1 MKSDKLFH
9 GLLLTSAITLTGCF
23 AYALLL
29 GTPAKAGEVGDIR
42 EVNNNVLQLSEIE
55 LPATSAQTLVQT
67 PTSPSADQGE
77 KQGGTI
83 SITGVVANPT
93 DKGVEIILQTTQ
105 GQVLQPVTLA
115 LGRTYVANI
124 PNAVLALPQGE
135 FRQDNPAS
143 GITRVAVTQA
153 NANSIRVTVTG
164 ETALPQVQ
172 LYDAPNEGLIFSFT
186 PGTST
191 AQTPPAPPEGETQ
204 PKKPPEDEVQEIVVT
219 GEQDGYLV
227 PDTSIGTRTDTPL
240 RDIPQSIQIV
250 PQQVLE
256 EQQVNTLNEAL
267 KNVPGATQTAPNY
280 IPGFAGFTIRGFSV
294 GDFGPNVTRNG
305 LSVRIPAGT
314 TAIFSNIER
323 VEVLRGPASVLFGE
337 GDPGGT
343 INIVNKQPLRDP
355 FYSVE
360 ATIGSY
366 DRYGGAIDLTG
377 PLNDSKTALYRLNA
391 SYESADSFVNFSEL
405 ETSAVAGALKF
416 ELGKNTDLKLDLE
429 YSKINQSYPSGLPA
443 IGTVLPNPNGE
454 IPRDR
459 NFASEDSEYS
469 PEVFRV
475 GYDLEHRLSEN
486 WSLRNAFY
494 YSYLYQKIRGIGV
507 DSLDPDLR
515 TLQRGGDD
523 RDSKEYIFDLFTNIV
538 GKFSTGAIDHQL
550 LFGVDLRKYNS
561 NYLTL
566 RTFQGTPIDIF
577 NPVYNSQRLD
587 IVDRPYDDETST
599 DSIGIYLQDQI
610 ALADNF
616 KLLLGGRFD
625 AFDQTDED
633 LIEDTETSQSGD
645 AFSPRLGIVYQPI
658 EPISLYASYTRSFS
672 PTIGRSVDGEPFEPG
687 RGTQY
692 EIGVKADINNRLS
705 ATLALYDLTRTNVT
719 TADPDNPDFEI
730 QTGEQ
735 NSQGIELF
743 VSGEILPGWN
753 IIGGYAYTDAQITE
767 DETFEVG
774 NRINNVAESSFNL
787 WTSYEIQQGNLQGL
801 GFGIGFFYVGDRQG
815 DLDNS
820 FPLPSYFR
828 TDAAIFYNRGQFR
841 AALNFRNLF
850 DVDYFESAYGDLSVY
865 PGEPFT
871 VLGTVSWQF

>member
-1 MKSDKLFH
+1 M
-9 GLLLTSAITLTGCF
+9 
-23 AYALLL
+23 L
-29 GTPAKAGEVGDIR
+29 GTPAKGEEMAAQIR
-42 EVNNNVLQLSEIE
+42 EVDKNILQPNEIR
-55 LPATSAQTLVQT
+55 LPTTSAQMLESPT
-67 PTSPSADQGE
+67 PTNPPAVLPNQEGKGS
-77 KQGGTI
+77 I
-83 SITGVVANPT
+83 VSITGVVTNPT

-105 GQVLQPVTLA
+105 GKVLQPVTLV
-115 LGRTYVANI
+115 LGNTYIANI

-135 FRQDNPAS
+135 FRAYNPAS

-153 NANSIRVTVTG
+153 TANSIRVAVTG

-172 LYDAPNEGLIFSFT
+172 LYDAPNQGLIFSFT
-186 PGTST
+186 PGTSA
-191 AQTPPAPPEGETQ
+191 AQTPLPLGETQ
-204 PKKPPEDEVQEIVVT
+204 PGKPTAQTDEQEIVVT

-227 PDTSIGTRTDTPL
+227 PDTNVGTRTDTPL

-256 EQQVNTLNEAL
+256 EQQVNTLNEAF

-305 LSVRIPAGT
+305 LSVRLPAGT
-314 TAIFSNIER
+314 NAIFSNIER

-343 INIVNKQPLRDP
+343 INIVTKQPLRDP
-355 FYSVE
+355 YYSVE

-391 SYESADSFVNFSEL
+391 FYESADSFVDFSEL

-416 ELGKNTDLKLDLE
+416 ELGKNTDLTFDIQ
-429 YSKINQSYPSGLPA
+429 YVGATQRGGSGLPVE
-443 IGTVLPNPNGE
+443 GTILPNPNGE
-454 IPRDR
+454 IPRNRNLAEPDSRFIIDR
-459 NFASEDSEYS
+459 LIA
-469 PEVFRV
+469 
-475 GYDLEHRLSEN
+475 GYNLEHRFSEN

-494 YSYLYQKIRGIGV
+494 FADNNYRIR
-507 DSLDPDLR
+507 DSVAAISLEPDLR
-515 TLQRGGDD
+515 TVERFADEVD
-523 RDSKEYIFDLFTNIV
+523 TRDQTFDFVTNVV
-538 GKFSTGAIDHQL
+538 GKFSTGAIQHQL
-550 LFGVDLRKYNS
+550 LLGVDLSRFDS
-561 NYLTL
+561 RFFTDGAF
-566 RTFQGTPIDIF
+566 RGTPIDLF
-577 NPVYNSQRLD
+577 DPVYSTEILERTD
-587 IVDRPYDDETST
+587 PPSETTTLT
-599 DSIGIYLQDQI
+599 DSLGIYLQDQVTI
-610 ALADNF
+610 TNNL

-625 AFDQTDED
+625 AFEQTEED
-633 LIEDTETSQSGD
+633 LLENTETSQSGD

-658 EPISLYASYTRSFS
+658 EPISLYASYTRSFAPS
-672 PTIGRSVDGEPFEPG
+672 YGRSADDEPFEPG

-692 EIGVKADINNRLS
+692 EIGVKADINDRLS

-735 NSQGIELF
+735 NSQGVELF

-753 IIGGYAYTDAQITE
+753 IIGGYAYTDAQITQ
-767 DETFEVG
+767 DETFAIG

-787 WTSYEIQQGNLQGL
+787 WTSYEIQSGNLQGL

-815 DLDNS
+815 DLENT
-820 FPLPSYFR
+820 FTLPSYFR
-828 TDAAIFYNRGQFR
+828 TDAAIFYKRGQFR
-841 AALNFRNLF
+841 AALNVNNLF
-850 DVDYFESAYGDLSVY
+850 DVEYFENSNSGLSVY
-865 PGEPFT
+865 PAEPFT
-871 VLGTVSWQF
+871 VQGKVSWEF

>member
-1 MKSDKLFH
+1 MKRWLFGNFH
-9 GLLLTSAITLTGCF
+9 FWLLVSILGYLGIVAIQPGLAEEKELSSP
-23 AYALLL
+23 
-29 GTPAKAGEVGDIR
+29 TP
-42 EVNNNVLQLSEIE
+42 NVETRQTPLPRLAQS
-55 LPATSAQTLVQT
+55 PATN
-67 PTSPSADQGE
+67 PPDQGSE
-77 KQGGTI
+77 VIQ
-83 SITGVVANPT
+83 ITGVVANPT

-105 GQVLQPVTLA
+105 GKLLQPVTLA
-115 LGRTYVANI
+115 LGRTYIANI

-135 FRQDNPAS
+135 FRSDNPAS

-153 NANSIRVTVTG
+153 TANSIRVAVTG
-164 ETALPQVQ
+164 AAALPQVQ
-172 LYDAPNEGLIFSFT
+172 LSDAPNQGLIFSFT
-186 PGTST
+186 PGTSA
-191 AQTPPAPPEGETQ
+191 AQTPPAP
-204 PKKPPEDEVQEIVVT
+204 EDDVQEIVVT

-227 PDTSIGTRTDTPL
+227 PDTNVGTRTDTPL
-240 RDIPQSIQIV
+240 RNIPQSIQIV

-256 EQQVNTLNEAL
+256 EQQVNTLNEAF

-494 YSYLYQKIRGIGV
+494 YSYLYQKIRGV
-507 DSLDPDLR
+507 RPASLEPDLR
-515 TLQRGGDD
+515 TLQREGED
-523 RDSKEYIFDLFTNIV
+523 RDSKEYIFDFFTNIV

-550 LFGVDLRKYNS
+550 LFGVDLRRFNS

-577 NPVYNSQRLD
+577 NPVYNSQRLN
-587 IVDRPYDDETST
+587 IVDRPSDDETSI

-610 ALADNF
+610 TLADNF

-625 AFDQTDED
+625 AFEQTDED
-633 LIEDTETSQSGD
+633 PIEDTETSQSGD
-645 AFSPRLGIVYQPI
+645 AFSPRLGIVYQPLP
-658 EPISLYASYTRSFS
+658 PISLYASYTRSFS
-672 PTIGRSVDGEPFEPG
+672 PTIGRSVDGEPFEPS

-692 EIGVKADINNRLS
+692 EIGVKADINDRLS

-735 NSQGIELF
+735 NSQGVELF
-743 VSGEILPGWN
+743 ISGEILPGWN
-753 IIGGYAYTDAQITE
+753 VIAGYAYTDAQITQ
-767 DETFEVG
+767 DETFAIG

-787 WTSYEIQQGNLQGL
+787 WTSYEIQSGNLQGL
-801 GFGIGFFYVGDRQG
+801 GFGLGFFYVGDRQG

-820 FPLPSYFR
+820 FTLPSYFR

-871 VLGTVSWQF
+871 VHGTVSWEF